1 MQPLY
6 KLIWALLPGIIT
18 GIVLAIFTYKY
29 NKATRRQDEREKA
42 QRKERKLNLDLTFAS
57 AQLAYACAMAI
68 KRGKPNGE
76 IEEAVSSYEKALISY
91 REFEREQIALMK
103 EA

>member
-1 MQPLY
+1 MPPLY
-6 KLIWALLPGIIT
+6 KLIWALLPGITT

-29 NKATRRQDEREKA
+29 NKATQRQDEREKA

-76 IEEAVSSYEKALISY
+76 IEEAVESYEKALISY
-91 REFEREQIALMK
+91 RDFEREQIAVMK

>member
-1 MQPLY
+1 MPPLY

-29 NKATRRQDEREKA
+29 NKATQRQDAHEKA

-76 IEEAVSSYEKALISY
+76 IEEAVESYEKALISY
-91 REFEREQIALMK
+91 RDFEREQIAVMK

>member
-1 MQPLY
+1 MPPLY

-29 NKATRRQDEREKA
+29 NKATQRQDECEKA

-76 IEEAVSSYEKALISY
+76 IEEAVDSYEKALISY
-91 REFEREQIALMK
+91 RDFEREQIAVIK

>member
-1 MQPLY
+1 MPPLY
-6 KLIWALLPGIIT
+6 QLIWALLPGIIT

-29 NKATRRQDEREKA
+29 NKATQRQDEREKA

-76 IEEAVSSYEKALISY
+76 IEEAVESYEKALILY
-91 REFEREQIALMK
+91 RDFEREQIAFMK